1 MLAFFFVAW
10 NETTLHEE
18 WYVWDSVTSSWT
30 FLWPVCGKLLWLPS
44 LNFLSF
50 YIFTFH
56 LLLALLLLYHVV
68 SLLFEIYYK
77 QLGIMF
83 FFAMLGAPLF
93 IISLKREFL
102 VCFSNLTT
110 ENRSNQILFNLM
122 VIVSRMY
129 CTSWWNWSEFLGK

>member
-18 WYVWDSVTSSWT
+18 WYVWDSVTTSWT